1 MKRSLSIAS
10 AVTSALATFTLPAP
24 SAYASPAAGH
34 APDGLDEIVVTAT
47 PFERSPLQIAQPA
60 IVIAG
65 DQLRR
70 DLGASIGETVA
81 DQLGVTG
88 TYYGPMA
95 SRPVI
100 RGLGGERVLMLE
112 DGIEALD
119 VSALSADHA
128 ASIEGIA
135 ADQVEILKGP
145 ATLLYGNGAVAGLV
159 NLRTNRIHSHL
170 PEEASGALELRGDTA
185 LRERTAAGRL
195 DFALGRIAVHADA
208 FTRDTDDVRIPG
220 YAPSAAERD
229 ELAAEG
235 EDFGPRGRLEN
246 SDGEARGAAL
256 GASYVGT
263 RGHLG
268 FAYSRYETN
277 YGLPGGVHHH
287 HEEHAEAARADRAYA
302 ASVRALAEG
311 DEVEEAGP
319 RIDLV
324 QNRYDLAGALDGGS
338 GWFRKLRVRATYSDY
353 RHAELEGDGA
363 VGTRFDQDAYE
374 ARVALDHAFGA
385 WRGTAGVQLRN
396 ADFVALGEEAFV
408 PASRTRNLGA
418 FVFEER
424 AIDVARGALTLEVGG
439 RVERQ
444 TVEPDAT
451 RGLPDYSGTSA
462 NASGGLVWTFRP
474 DVAVAVNLTHAQR
487 LPTATELYADGPHA
501 AVRRYEI
508 GSADLRREKS
518 NALDLSLRSAGDAA
532 VRWQVNA
539 YLNRFSDFV
548 YLEPT
553 GVVEDDFDVYEFRQ
567 DDARLAGVEAEI
579 TVPLLASAR
588 GELEGRL
595 SGDYVRATLADGS
608 PVPQIPPL
616 RIGAELA
623 WRAGRLDAALAAR
636 WYAAQERLAAFERPT
651 EGYTMVDV
659 DVSWRVASG
668 FGTVLLFASGHNL
681 LDEEARRHTSPLKE
695 YAPLPG
701 RSLTAG
707 VRLEF

>member
-10 AVTSALATFTLPAP
+10 AVSSALATFTLPAT
-24 SAYASPAAGH
+24 SATAAPAGSH
-34 APDGLDEIVVTAT
+34 SPDGLEEIVVTAT

-60 IVIAG
+60 IVVAG

-70 DLGASIGETVA
+70 ELGASIGETVSE
-81 DQLGVTG
+81 QLGVTG

-128 ASIEGIA
+128 ASVEGIA

-159 NLRTNRIHSHL
+159 NTRTNRIHSQL
-170 PEEASGALELRGDTA
+170 PEEASGAVELRGDTA
-185 LRERTAAGRL
+185 LGERTAAGRL
-195 DFALGRIAVHADA
+195 DVPVGRFAVHADA
-208 FTRDTDDVRIPG
+208 FRRRTDDVRIPG
-220 YAPSAAERD
+220 YAPSAAERE

-235 EDFGPRGRLEN
+235 EEFGPRGRLEN
-246 SDGEARGAAL
+246 SGGEARGAAL

-268 FAYSRYETN
+268 FAYSRYETI
-277 YGLPGGVHHH
+277 YGLLGGKHHG
-287 HEEHAEAARADRAYA
+287 HEEAEAGADRAYA
-302 ASVRALAEG
+302 TSVRALAEG
-311 DEVEEAGP
+311 DDAGEPGP

-324 QNRYDLAGALDGGS
+324 QNRYDLAGALEGGN

-363 VGTRFDQDAYE
+363 IGTQFDQDAYE

-385 WRGTAGVQLRN
+385 WRGTAGVQVRN

-408 PASRTRNLGA
+408 PASRTRNVGA

-424 AIDVARGALTLEVGG
+424 PIDVARGTLTLEAGG
-439 RVERQ
+439 RIERQ
-444 TVEPDAT
+444 SIEPEAA
-451 RGLPDYSGTSA
+451 RGLPDYTGTSA

-487 LPTATELYADGPHA
+487 LPTSTELYADGPHA

-508 GSADLRREKS
+508 GNVDLRREKS

-539 YLNRFSDFV
+539 YLNRFTDFV
-548 YLEPT
+548 YLQPT
-553 GVVEDDFDVYEFRQ
+553 GEVEDDFDVYEFRQ

-588 GELEGRL
+588 GVLEGRL

-608 PVPQIPPL
+608 PVPQMPPL
-616 RIGAELA
+616 RLGAELA
-623 WRAGRLDAALAAR
+623 WRAGRLDAALATR
-636 WYAAQERLAAFERPT
+636 WFSKQDRIAAFERPT
-651 EGYTMVDV
+651 DGYTMVDL
-659 DVSWRVASG
+659 DVSWRVDSG
-668 FGTVLLFASGHNL
+668 LGTVLLFASGHNL